1 MKEPRSELSIN
12 CLVALSLLDP
22 SLQVGDSDLGL
33 LRRLVLPD
41 GSTLRCA
48 AHGRPT
54 LDCLFAD
61 VSRDR
66 CTVLKARGVGSWH
79 TGTLAA
85 AACSCLPVLLRLA
98 DWRTSCWVLAWAW
111 RESAPVHEWCLHCRP
126 LALLLTR
133 PAAPPA
139 VLSRSGT

>member
-1 MKEPRSELSIN
+1 MESLGVVLAFCKSLEVSSPLTACYNS
-12 CLVALSLLDP
+12 LVALDLLDA

-66 CTVLKARGVGSWH
+66 RTVLKARGVGTWH
-79 TGTLAA
+79 AGTLAA
-85 AACSCLPVLLRLA
+85 PCSCLPFLLEVGLA
-98 DWRTSCWVLAWAW
+98 GRGDWRPSCFISAWAW
-111 RESAPVHEWCLHCRP
+111 RESAPVHE
-126 LALLLTR
+126 
-133 PAAPPA
+133 
-139 VLSRSGT
+139 